1 VLSFDPVLCLVTDRT
16 LRPENEFLPTL
27 EAALKAGV
35 TWVQFREKSGLS
47 DRAIWELGL
56 RVREITRR
64 YGLPLIVDDRLDLAM
79 ALDAD
84 GVHLGQTDLPL
95 SALKALWT
103 PQKLWGISVQNLAQ
117 AEAAVRDGAS
127 YLGVGALFPTASKAD
142 AVATAHSTVTLM
154 ASLGVPLVGIGGITP
169 ERMPQ
174 VRRLG
179 CTGVAVISAIW
190 GNADPAQAVR
200 SFLEAW
206 QA

>member
-1 VLSFDPVLCLVTDRT
+1 MLNFDPVLCLVTDKT
-16 LRPENEFLPTL
+16 MRPEEEFLPTL

-47 DRAIWELGL
+47 DRAVWELGQ

-64 YGLPLIVDDRLDLAM
+64 YGVPLIVDDRLDLAM

-95 SALKALWT
+95 SAVKALW
-103 PQKLWGISVQNLAQ
+103 PRKLWGISVQNVAQ
-117 AEAAVRDGAS
+117 AEAAIRGGAS

-142 AVATAHSTVTLM
+142 AVATPNSSVTHM
-154 ASLGVPLVGIGGITP
+154 ASLGIPLVGIGGITP
-169 ERMPQ
+169 ERLPQ

-179 CTGVAVISAIW
+179 CAGVAVISAIW
-190 GNADPAQAVR
+190 GSADPAQAVR
-200 SFLEAW
+200 SFLQAW